1 MIWLLHCRS
10 AFFQCGIY
18 LKKVDLAI
26 SLMRL
31 DLFLK
36 ASRLVPRR
44 SLAQEFCSAGLI
56 EVNGSSAKSSK
67 EVKLGD
73 EVTIKRRNRITRIA
87 VAAIPSGKQVA
98 KSAASE
104 LYRVISDESNPA
116 SDPLS

>member
-1 MIWLLHCRS
+1 
-10 AFFQCGIY
+10 
-18 LKKVDLAI
+18 V
-26 SLMRL
+26 RL

-36 ASRLVPRR
+36 TSRLVPRR
-44 SLAQEFCSAGLI
+44 SLAQEFCDAGLI

-73 EVTIKRRNRITRIA
+73 EVTIKRRNRITKIA
-87 VAAIPSGKQVA
+87 VVAIPASKQVA

-104 LYRVISDESNPA
+104 LYRMISDESNPA